1 LVGWQGVEGGGG
13 GNSDLH
19 FNFNYEWFERLWV
32 YAELEFRN
40 YSYISFFIFFK
51 YLVVPGQDVKNHK
64 QFFRNPGI
72 PVFLVLFPWIP
83 ETEHLCY
90 YK

>member
-1 LVGWQGVEGGGG
+1 MLCVFEVLVC
-13 GNSDLH
+13 
-19 FNFNYEWFERLWV
+19 EWFERLWV

-51 YLVVPGQDVKNHK
+51 YLVVPGREKPQAI
-64 QFFRNPGI
+64 FPESRNSGI
-72 PVFLVLFPWIP
+72 PCIIPWIP